1 MLQNPD
7 EEKVPVAETITKPVK
22 RKMLPSV
29 ANSPSSPQAKKQAGS
44 GKSSPV
50 PWGNL
55 SFKSRAVKHHR
66 QVTTRQW

>member
-50 PWGNL
+50 P
-55 SFKSRAVKHHR
+55 
-66 QVTTRQW
+66 